1 MLASVLAVTLG
12 VSAVADADIQ
22 VGRARRALRSVSAGK
37 PKSGV
42 TLARTRRTPLAH
54 RARGT
59 VPVLVPLPAHVKAAD
74 RGLLEVA
81 PGFGAIHLAPADVD
95 TFIGD
100 NPDLSLLTSPPR
112 HTMLSVSHKWV
123 RNRLYSKESGY
134 DGTGV
139 VVGIIDTGLDVAHP
153 DFLDAE
159 GKTRVAWMIQRSEPR
174 GVHVALENA
183 FGCNAANQS
192 PCAIFDAADIDAL
205 IQENVDAAP
214 RDFDGHGTHVTS
226 IAAGNGGISLG
237 DVLPHAGMAPGA
249 TLVISSPS
257 PDGGGFSDPDILNA
271 ARFIFDRA
279 EAMGMP
285 AVVNVSLGSD
295 FGPHDGTS
303 ALEKGLAALVG
314 PDFPGRAIVVAAG
327 NSGELYRLG
336 DDGPYGVHT
345 EAHVSPN
352 ATTRVVLQTAGAE
365 GTIDGGGFVW
375 VTFRPGDEV
384 QVGLE
389 GPNGASWIGLTDPGD
404 EAGHEDDD
412 ITAGVVNNLVNEKTS
427 LTDDTNGAVVFWE
440 GKWDGAGDIAILLRG
455 SGDAQL
461 WVAPTG
467 GALPGPGRLS
477 LSFAR
482 SLRNGTITVP
492 ASHRE
497 LIAVGCTL
505 NRVSWRPA
513 YDDQVEISIQ
523 SFGGLDPAVE
533 DSTCYFSAAGP
544 LPDGGMKPDI
554 LAPGGL
560 VAGAMSRDASPYVNP
575 NSIFATPGCPD
586 PQEPCFVVDERHALT
601 SGTSMSSPHVA
612 GAVALLLQA
621 NPNLTQDE
629 ILEILQA
636 GAQHPT
642 GVVPFDYQQ
651 GVGSLDVLGSVS
663 VLEQRMSG
671 ERPDLAKSYY
681 VLSSPYAR
689 PDPSWPVYGTVELRD
704 SDGEVVHGVA
714 ERRIRVRTDGAE
726 LLEPVTLV
734 RGGLYRFAFSAP
746 LGSGGTTLAIEVFVD
761 GQSLGERVLPV
772 GVDAWA
778 AGSGVKPVGGCAC
791 SVPLRDGGR
800 FWPVALLG
808 GAIGLRRRQRAQA
821 AQRAGG

>member
-1 MLASVLAVTLG
+1 MAALG

-22 VGRARRALRSVSAGK
+22 VGRARRALRRVSAGQ

-42 TLARTRRTPLAH
+42 TLSRTHRTPLAH
-54 RARGT
+54 HARGT

-81 PGFGAIHLAPADVD
+81 PGFGAIHLAPAEVD
-95 TFIGD
+95 PFIAQ

-123 RNRLYSKESGY
+123 RNRQYTAESGY

-139 VVGIIDTGLDVAHP
+139 VVGVIDTGLDVAHP
-153 DFLDAE
+153 DFLDAD
-159 GKTRVAWMIQRSEPR
+159 GKTRVAWMIQRSDPR
-174 GVHVALENA
+174 GVHSSLEQK
-183 FGCNAANQS
+183 FGCTSANQS

-205 IQENVDAAP
+205 IQTNPDGAP

-237 DVLPHAGMAPGA
+237 PAHPYGGMAPGA

-279 EAMGMP
+279 ESMGMP

-314 PDFPGRAIVVAAG
+314 PDFPGRSIVVAAG

-375 VTFRPGDEV
+375 VTFRPGDDV
-384 QVGLE
+384 RVGLE

-412 ITAGVVNNLVNEKTS
+412 ITAGVVNNLVNNKTN

-440 GKWDGAGDIAILLRG
+440 GKWDGAGDIAVLLSG

-505 NRVSWRPA
+505 NRLSWRPG
-513 YDDQVEISIQ
+513 YNDQIEISIQ
-523 SFGGLDPAVE
+523 SFGGLDPAVD

-544 LPDGGMKPDI
+544 LPDGSMKPDI

-560 VAGAMSRDASPYVNP
+560 VAGAMSRDANPYFNP
-575 NSIFATPGCPD
+575 NSIFLTPGCPD
-586 PQEPCFVVDERHALT
+586 PGKPCFVVDEFHALT

-612 GAVALLLQA
+612 GAVALLFSA
-621 NPNLTQDE
+621 NPNLTQGE

-636 GAQHPT
+636 GARRPT
-642 GVVPFDYQQ
+642 GVVPYDYQQ
-651 GVGSLDVLGSVS
+651 GVGALDVLGSVS
-663 VLEQRMSG
+663 VLEERMSG
-671 ERPDLAKSYY
+671 KAPDLAKSYY

-689 PDPSWPVYGTVELRD
+689 PDPTWPVYGTVELRD
-704 SDGEVVHGVA
+704 AEGDVVHGVS
-714 ERRIRVRTDGAE
+714 EKRVRVRMEGAE
-726 LLEPVTLV
+726 LLEPVARV

-746 LGSGGTTLAIEVFVD
+746 VGSGGTTASIEVFVD

-791 SVPLRDGGR
+791 SLPERGAGTWWPLL
-800 FWPVALLG
+800 ALVS
-808 GAIGLRRRQRAQA
+808 AIGIRRRRAQSA
-821 AQRAGG
+821 